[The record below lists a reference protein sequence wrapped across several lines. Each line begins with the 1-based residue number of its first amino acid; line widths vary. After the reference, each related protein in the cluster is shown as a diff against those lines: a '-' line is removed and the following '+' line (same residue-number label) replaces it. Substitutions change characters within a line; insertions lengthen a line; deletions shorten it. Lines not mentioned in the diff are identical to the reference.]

1 MFGVL
6 VLIGLVEGIISIIT
20 VFYAC
25 LVLYEPYQTW
35 MTSNHVAI
43 PMTANS
49 EEEALNGNQPT
60 LMVLKNPELKAME
73 KAHIEMRKI
82 SDLGVMQL
90 FLGGI
95 AALLQIILVGMEST
109 PIADWGTGIWC
120 GLVIGIAGGIGL
132 IAHNSP
138 SRKSIEALLVLSIFA
153 GVFAMIM
160 LGFSWIGILHSR
172 RQSNIDGVSSIPDY
186 RSIRIIILQYF

>member
-6 VLIGLVEGIISIIT
+6 VLIGLAEGIVSIMT

-25 LVLYEPYQTW
+25 LVLSEPYQTW

-109 PIADWGTGIWC
+109 PIADGGTGICC
-120 GLVIGIAGGIGL
+120 GFVIGIAGGIGL
-132 IAHNSP
+132 IAHNIP
-138 SRKSIEALLVLSIFA
+138 SRRSIISLLVVLSLFA
-153 GVFAMIM
+153 GVFAII
-160 LGFSWIGILHSR
+160 LVGYSWSG
-172 RQSNIDGVSSIPDY
+172 
-186 RSIRIIILQYF
+186 ILQYHHQSYYGGVSRIPDSETLK